1 MNIVVA
7 ITGASGGIVGLR
19 LIEELKKMKFNV
31 SVIISEAGKKV
42 LKEETKSQI
51 KYDYDENDIEATI
64 SSSSNKIDAFIICPC
79 SMKTLSAVANGYS
92 NTLINRLADVQLKM
106 RRKLIL
112 CVRET
117 PFNLIHVEN
126 MRKVILAGGDIMPLN
141 AAYYFKPKNLEDM
154 NNFFVGKILDLLD
167 IKNNLYK
174 RWKE

>member
-126 MRKVILAGGDIMPLN
+126 MRKVILAGGNIMPLN
-141 AAYYFKPKNLEDM
+141 AAYYFKPKTLEDM